1 MIAVQSHPCLIS
13 PTKLNPEAPLFVFLP
28 GLDGT
33 GQLLRTQTAG
43 LEAGFDVRCLA
54 IPPDDL
60 RGWEELARKVVSLIH
75 GELQTSPRRSVYLC
89 GESFG
94 GCLALKVAIQAPQLF
109 SRLIL
114 VNPASAFR
122 FRPWLIWGSKLVQ
135 WLPEALY
142 QDLTM
147 TFLPFLAALERVA
160 PEDRQALWEAVHS
173 VPQKTSFWRLSLLNQ
188 FEVGADQLQQLRMP
202 VLLIAS
208 EADRL
213 LPSVQEAQRLAVQL
227 PDARIVTLP
236 TSGHACLLEQAVNL
250 YEIMRSANFL
260 NPSDFSRTV
269 KTASG
274 EN

>member
-13 PTKLNPEAPLFVFLP
+13 PNKLNPEAPLFVFLP

-33 GQLLRTQTAG
+33 GQLLRTQMAG
-43 LEAGFDVRCLA
+43 LEADFDIRCLA

-60 RGWEELARKVVSLIH
+60 TGWEELAHKVVALIH
-75 GELQTSPRRSVYLC
+75 GELQAAPRRSVYLC

-94 GCLALKVAIQAPQLF
+94 GCLALKVALQAPQLF

-122 FRPWLIWGSKLVQ
+122 YRPWLVWGAKLVQ
-135 WLPEALY
+135 WLPEEVY
-142 QDLTM
+142 QNSTTVL
-147 TFLPFLAALERVA
+147 LPFLAALEQIA
-160 PEDRQALWEAVHS
+160 PEDRQALWEATHS
-173 VPQKTSFWRLSLLNQ
+173 VPQKTSLWRLSLLSQ
-188 FEVGADQLQQLRMP
+188 FAVSADQLQRLKMP

-213 LPSVQEAQRLAVQL
+213 LPSVLEAQRLAAQL

-236 TSGHACLLEQAVNL
+236 HSGHACLLEQAVNL

-260 NPSDFSRTV
+260 NPSDFARTV